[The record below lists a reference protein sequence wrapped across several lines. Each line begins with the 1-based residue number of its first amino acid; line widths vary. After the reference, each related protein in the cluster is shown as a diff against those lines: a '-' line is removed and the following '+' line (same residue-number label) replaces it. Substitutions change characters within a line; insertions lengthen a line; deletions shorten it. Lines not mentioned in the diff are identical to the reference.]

1 MSANVPT
8 SQPIIRF
15 PSGPIIGD
23 TLLKIIEADRWR
35 FATGRSA
42 IFSAAPVIQPA
53 VVQVYYRTRV
63 ILSTQGPG
71 RLVVAAV
78 GQDIDV
84 TVNVGG
90 SAVTLPIGGAPALV
104 TGTVIAPALDIW
116 YDMDIEVSAVTGA
129 TPVFFAIYIAEDNL
143 TTGDLPP

>member
-15 PSGPIIGD
+15 PSGPILGD

-42 IFSAAPVIQPA
+42 IFSAATVIQPA
-53 VVQVYYRTRV
+53 VAQVYYRTRV

-104 TGTVIAPALDIW
+104 TGTVIAPALDTW
-116 YDMDIEVSAVTGA
+116 YDLTVSVSAITGGSPTFA
-129 TPVFFAIYIAEDNL
+129 AIYIAEDNL

>member
-8 SQPIIRF
+8 SQPSIRF

-42 IFSAAPVIQPA
+42 IFSASPVVQPA

-84 TVNVGG
+84 TVTVGG
-90 SAVTLPIGGAPALV
+90 SPVVLPIGATPALV
-104 TGTVIAPALDIW
+104 TGTVIAPALDTW
-116 YDMDIEVSAVTGA
+116 YDLEIEVSAVTGG
-129 TPVFFAIYIAEDNL
+129 TPTFSAIYNAEDNL